1 MKEDKLVAEQ
11 EELHQEQE
19 KVEVQ
24 EWRRRIPTK
33 KYKKRVVIKVGTNVM
48 VNKDNRIVGPILK
61 KLVDQIA
68 RLYEDDIIT
77 VLVSSGSVIAGK
89 EVLDDNTIEDDTIRR
104 QVYSAVGQP
113 RMMRH
118 YYSIF
123 HDYGMRCA
131 QILATKRDFDAGKHR
146 ENMINCYEGL
156 LSQGIVPIANEDD
169 AVSLSM
175 SMFTDNDELAS
186 LVAELIDADMLI
198 LLTDTE
204 GLYDGHPDDDNT
216 RLIKTVSPDQDVEK
230 YIQSSNKKEGEGRG
244 GMKSKLGVAKETAR
258 KQIPTYIANGKIDD
272 NIIKIVNG
280 EEVGTKVYD
289 KPKKNI

>member
-1 MKEDKLVAEQ
+1 MIDIKQ
-11 EELHQEQE
+11 SRNRH
-19 KVEVQ
+19 
-24 EWRRRIPTK
+24 
-33 KYKKRVVIKVGTNVM
+33 KKRVVVKVGTNVM
-48 VNKDNRIVGPILK
+48 VNKDNRIVRPILK

-68 RLYEDDIIT
+68 RLYEEDIIT
-77 VLVSSGSVIAGK
+77 ILISSGSVIAGM
-89 EVLDDNTIEDDTIRR
+89 EVLDDNDIEDITIRR

-131 QILATKRDFDAGKHR
+131 QVLATKRDFDEGKHR

-186 LVAELIDADMLI
+186 LVAELIHADMLI
-198 LLTDTE
+198 LLTDID
-204 GLYDGHPDDDNT
+204 GVYDGNPADKDS
-216 RLIKTVSPDQDVEK
+216 RVIKSVTTDQAVEQF
-230 YIQSSNKKEGEGRG
+230 IQSSNKKEGEGRG
-244 GMKSKLGVAKETAR
+244 GMKSKINVAKQTAA
-258 KQIPTYIANGKIDD
+258 KNIPTFIANGKRDDCIID
-272 NIIKIVNG
+272 IVNG
-280 EEVGTKVYD
+280 KEVGTRIHHVNNEMENKD
-289 KPKKNI
+289 A